1 MSRFQP
7 VEGRWEYL
15 PNKRGM
21 FVKSFA
27 LDGDR
32 LVEALEVGQ
41 VQLTIETKTSGT
53 TNAPLVTNRFVTYEE
68 SDRLQAVL
76 RTNRSS
82 GQRIKGIS
90 SGSNPAKGGLGL
102 RTLRGSSEYAVVGT
116 EELPKPPTALA
127 LQGRDLWVG
136 GLGYVALVDL
146 ESNKLKKF
154 AYVPARSV
162 DRIQIGGGWLWVQ
175 FDKHIY
181 RVSLRDVH

>member
-1 MSRFQP
+1 
-7 VEGRWEYL
+7 
-15 PNKRGM
+15 M

-27 LDGDR
+27 MDGDR
-32 LVEALEVGQ
+32 LVEALEISQ

-53 TNAPLVTNRFVTYEE
+53 TNAPQVTNRFVTYEE

-82 GQRIKGIS
+82 GQRIKGIG

-102 RTLRGSSEYAVVGT
+102 RSSRGSRSDYAVIGT

-136 GLGYVALVDL
+136 GLGYIALVDL
-146 ESNKLKKF
+146 ESNKLKKL

-162 DRIQIGGGWLWVQ
+162 DRIQIGGGYVWVQ
-175 FDKHIY
+175 YDKHIY
-181 RVSLRDVH
+181 RVLLRDVH